1 MINIYTKDEIEKI
14 KKSGHINYLTHEYL
28 KGLIKPG
35 ITTKYLDEM
44 AGKFI
49 ESHGAKSASLGYEG
63 YPGNICICL
72 NDEIVHG
79 IGRDDT
85 YLKEGDIITF
95 DILVDLDGYISDS
108 ANTWPV
114 GKINKHK
121 EQLLHHTKKSLYVG
135 LKELK
140 AGVPLG
146 NMSARIQQYVERHGY
161 SVPRE
166 IGGHGVGKSV
176 HEDPWVPNFGKYGE
190 GLELKSGMVIAVEP
204 MVAMGKKEVCLLDD
218 DWTIVTE
225 DGSPSAHFEHTVAI
239 TDDGYEILTGE

>member
-35 ITTKYLDEM
+35 ITTKYLDDE

-49 ESHGAKSASLGYEG
+49 ESMGAKSASKGYEG

-79 IGRDDT
+79 IGRDDV

-114 GKINKHK
+114 GKINKKK
-121 EQLLHHTKKSLYVG
+121 EHLLYHTEKALYVG
-135 LKELK
+135 LKEVK
-140 AGVPLG
+140 DGAYLG
-146 NMSARIQQYVERHGY
+146 NVSARIGQYAEAHGY

-166 IGGHGVGKSV
+166 IGGHGVGKEV
-176 HEDPWVPNFGKYGE
+176 HEDPWIPNFGKYGE
-190 GLELKSGMVIAVEP
+190 GVELKEGMVLAIEP
-204 MVAMGKKEVCLLDD
+204 MIAMGKRDVALLDD
-218 DWTIVTE
+218 DWTIVTD
-225 DGSPSAHFEHTVAI
+225 DGSPSAHFEHTIAV
-239 TDDGYEILTGE
+239 TKDGYEILTGE